1 MGGESQILARREA
14 KGYFRG
20 APTMA
25 PTKLDLYSEH
35 RDEYIAPRE
44 PTLVDVGPARYLA
57 ISGHGKPGGTE
68 FANAVG
74 ALYNVSFT
82 IKMASKAAGSDYA
95 VSKLEGLWWKEGTS
109 VEWSWQLL
117 IRIPEFITRKHIAE
131 AVAKLLERGK
141 DDAVSR
147 VTLETLDEG
156 KCVQVLHVG
165 PYTAEKPTI
174 AKMRT
179 FATQKGLSFRGRHH
193 EIYLSDPRRVEA
205 KKLRTILR
213 QPVG

>member
-1 MGGESQILARREA
+1 M
-14 KGYFRG
+14 
-20 APTMA
+20 
-25 PTKLDLYSEH
+25 KLDLYAEH
-35 RDEYIAPRE
+35 RDEYVAPRE
-44 PTLVDVGPARYLA
+44 PTLVDVGPGRFVA
-57 ISGHGKPGGTE
+57 ITGHGKPGGPE

-95 VSKLEGLWWKEGTS
+95 VSKLEGIWWKEGKS
-109 VEWSWQLL
+109 VEWTWQLL
-117 IRIPEFITRKHIAE
+117 IRVPEFITKKHLAE
-131 AVAKLLERGK
+131 AVTKLLERGK
-141 DDAVSR
+141 DDAVGR

-165 PYTAEKPTI
+165 PYTAEKATI
-174 AKMRT
+174 ARMRA
-179 FATQKGLSFRGRHH
+179 FATQHGLTFRGRHH

-205 KKLRTILR
+205 EKLRTILR